1 MNGSDIFDAYSGP
14 LHEPL
19 EYIEDSPG
27 ALFTPLTGLSCDRQ
41 DVQIGNLRLIKIL
54 PGDWRMIEKDWII
67 DLYLDYFTASPRYYA
82 AIPVD
87 SAEAMNADIDGY
99 LNRTLAPVSELV
111 LAMRLAAPGF
121 VVDPHY
127 STPVLRINYMN
138 HRAVGRERYRLYG
151 IAFGDDLVLPAKTR
165 RVGDRTIIYPERVI
179 PSSGPALQL
188 KDEIVP
194 TVERMLALYKA
205 YTAGPPNTAVE
216 IAIRNLTRGHDIFL
230 TFTERLLCLITALE
244 AVLGPFGDGRL
255 ESRLTQTYL
264 IFRGKADRTTARIEP
279 ELRRVRNA
287 VAHGA
292 DYRRDLDYKGVSELL
307 RDVLRIGL
315 PPLIRLA
322 TSSGARA
329 LELATEEGDEGLP
342 PPSIAF
348 QRLLDRSV
356 AGDQESRRALVELR

>member
-1 MNGSDIFDAYSGP
+1 M
-14 LHEPL
+14 E
-19 EYIEDSPG
+19 
-27 ALFTPLTGLSCDRQ
+27 
-41 DVQIGNLRLIKIL
+41 
-54 PGDWRMIEKDWII
+54 
-67 DLYLDYFTASPRYYA
+67 A
-82 AIPVD
+82 AIIVALIGAG
-87 SAEAMNADIDGY
+87 SASLVAGWTFLSTRANQLDNERTKQRNAKELAQLNAQLQSIQAM
-99 LNRTLAPVSELV
+99 
-111 LAMRLAAPGF
+111 
-121 VVDPHY
+121 
-127 STPVLRINYMN
+127 
-138 HRAVGRERYRLYG
+138 
-151 IAFGDDLVLPAKTR
+151 
-165 RVGDRTIIYPERVI
+165 
-179 PSSGPALQL
+179 
-188 KDEIVP
+188 
-194 TVERMLALYKA
+194 
-205 YTAGPPNTAVE
+205 
-216 IAIRNLTRGHDIFL
+216 IRNLTRGHDIFL